1 MPRGFLVK
9 RQKQYTAYSWRK
21 HQGQQ
26 VPPTEED
33 CRASDSGSEHEIPL
47 SGYPCFGSPDSGI
60 AHSPVS
66 ITYSDA
72 DTQNGNVLLDNA
84 NTGTTTTT
92 TTTNNNNVTTTPGG
106 TTTTPHSSPGL
117 PLSISTSAY
126 GSPFYFSAFDR
137 LTVSSPGRGP
147 GFLPSPGYLATNSS
161 HSNSSSPNGLSP
173 NKKRVN
179 DKCEHKQKSAK
190 KPKAARKINFEELDK
205 TSPVSGTI
213 IKDWSDSEDEG
224 IRVVSGDID
233 STLNLVEVTAEA
245 RAELDKIENK
255 LGAYICQLC
264 KEHYEDAFQL
274 AQHRCSRIV
283 HVEYRCPECDKVFSC
298 PANLASHRRW
308 HKPRPNGTGNKSA
321 SKENR
326 AVNAEQSVMGDIKR
340 ERYQCEPQN
349 LSMAPVQRTEVPS
362 QDGDGLFECETCGK
376 KFRRQAYLRKHVA
389 THSEDRPYPCQY
401 CSKVLRSEAS
411 RAKHLLQHTLG
422 AQDFPCAVCA
432 AVFPSKNTLERHQRI
447 HTSEAFGCKYCSSIF
462 YSSPGLTR
470 HINKCHPTE
479 SRQVILLQMPTLNR
493 PC

>member
-9 RQKQYTAYSWRK
+9 RQRQYTAYQWRK
-21 HQGQQ
+21 HQQGQQ
-26 VPPTEED
+26 ATSEEE
-33 CRASDSGSEHEIPL
+33 CRTSDSGSEQEAPL
-47 SGYPCFGSPDSGI
+47 SSYPCFGSPDSGI

-66 ITYSDA
+66 LTFSDA
-72 DTQNGNVLLDNA
+72 DAQNGNLPVDNA
-84 NTGTTTTT
+84 VNGKQEVANPSTLRNTA
-92 TTTNNNNVTTTPGG
+92 NAQ
-106 TTTTPHSSPGL
+106 HSPAT
-117 PLSISTSAY
+117 PLSISTSGY
-126 GSPFYFSAFDR
+126 GSPFHFSAFEK
-137 LTVSSPGRGP
+137 LSVSSPRRGAP
-147 GFLPSPGYLATNSS
+147 NALL
-161 HSNSSSPNGLSP
+161 SSPTLAAVSGSNHSSPTGLSP
-173 NKKRVN
+173 NKKRLN
-179 DKCEHKQKSAK
+179 DSRSSEPKQKVAK

-233 STLNLVEVTAEA
+233 STLNLVEVTPEA
-245 RAELDKIENK
+245 RAELEKIENK
-255 LGAYICQLC
+255 IGAYVCQLC

-308 HKPRPNGTGNKSA
+308 HKPRAANMTSKA

-326 AVNAEQSVMGDIKR
+326 AVNNFNGHHSNRDELRAHAA
-340 ERYQCEPQN
+340 YQYEAQN
-349 LSMAPVQRTEVPS
+349 LSLAATT
-362 QDGDGLFECETCGK
+362 GLTNPAAEPEALFGCETCGK
-376 KFRRQAYLRKHVA
+376 KFRRQAYLRKHLT

-401 CSKVLRSEAS
+401 CPKVLRSEAS

-422 AQDFPCAVCA
+422 PKDFACTMCA
-432 AVFPSKNTLERHQRI
+432 AVFPTKNTLERHQRI
-447 HTSEAFGCKYCSSIF
+447 HTNDVFPCKYCSSVF

-470 HINKCHPTE
+470 HINKCHPTDN
-479 SRQVILLQMPTLNR
+479 RQVILLQMPQAINR